1 MSSVAPV
8 QVERRPPLYW
18 VTINRPLARNAVNGE
33 TARALAEAFQDFEND
48 PALSVAILSG
58 AEDHFCAGADLK
70 AVASDDPERRNP
82 LNTEG
87 IGPMGPSRMQLSKPV
102 IAAIDGYC
110 VAGGLEL
117 ALWCDMRIA
126 TERAIFGVF
135 CRRFGVPL
143 IDGGTVRLPRLIGM
157 SRAMDMILTGRA
169 VDAAE
174 AQEIGLANRVVSV
187 HNLRDSAEQLAM
199 QIAALPQQCLR
210 NDRLSAYQQWGMDE
224 QQAIR
229 NEFTLGM
236 ATLSSGETVAG
247 AQRFEQ
253 GKGRHGKA
261 ET

>member
-18 VTINRPLARNAVNGE
+18 VMINRPLARNAVNGE

-174 AQEIGLANRVVSV
+174 AQAIGLANRVVSV

>member
-1 MSSVAPV
+1 
-8 QVERRPPLYW
+8 
-18 VTINRPLARNAVNGE
+18 
-33 TARALAEAFQDFEND
+33 
-48 PALSVAILSG
+48 
-58 AEDHFCAGADLK
+58 
-70 AVASDDPERRNP
+70 
-82 LNTEG
+82 
-87 IGPMGPSRMQLSKPV
+87 
-102 IAAIDGYC
+102 
-110 VAGGLEL
+110 
-117 ALWCDMRIA
+117 
-126 TERAIFGVF
+126 
-135 CRRFGVPL
+135 
-143 IDGGTVRLPRLIGM
+143 M

-174 AQEIGLANRVVSV
+174 AQTIGLANRVVSV

-199 QIAALPQQCLR
+199 QIAGLPQQCLR

>member
-33 TARALAEAFQDFEND
+33 TARALAEAFHDFEND

-174 AQEIGLANRVVSV
+174 AQAIGLANRVVSV

-261 ET
+261 EI